1 MNALLSIAALAWS
14 LVTWSKAANAQSPSP
29 PTSAGKDR
37 INGAL
42 GSTLKRAGF
51 SEDLRSYIHSYDA
64 ILILRAAKAAK
75 PFTPPPTAPFQ

>member
-14 LVTWSKAANAQSPSP
+14 LVTSSKATNAQSPSP

-42 GSTLKRAGF
+42 DSTLKRTGF
-51 SEDLRSYIHSYDA
+51 SEDLRSGVHSYDA
-64 ILILRAAKAAK
+64 ILRAAKAAK